1 MENSKID
8 LEVKVIMG
16 LIVFGLLVTL
26 VVEVFQL
33 NLRPIVLLIFLGVSI
48 TALFY
53 KFLGGMGN
61 SMFSTPVFK
70 LTGSAAFLFAFIYFI
85 NPILEKQSK
94 PSIDEITLPHYEKW
108 MAVDKGTLQPIRLG
122 FPKFDYELA
131 ENKLPGNLD
140 LDFVI
145 TDNRFNV
152 FVKGH
157 ENNFLGSLNTDKV
170 TKAFEGQIE
179 MVLEQSQ
186 VFMTGRALQSRTT
199 ALSWFPYQIMPV
211 LFDDETT
218 YYQIMD
224 GDQTIV
230 SSEIYQRGSNLHN
243 INGKNFL
250 LTIHRVDHSN
260 QPYMVWFTISELG
273 ANVDVV
279 SK

>member
-8 LEVKVIMG
+8 FEVKVILG
-16 LIVFGLLVTL
+16 LIVFGLVVTL

-33 NLRPIVLLIFLGVSI
+33 NLRPVVLLIFLGIAI

-61 SMFSTPVFK
+61 SMFSTPIFK

-108 MAVDKGTLQPIRLG
+108 MAVDKSSLQPIRLG
-122 FPKFDYELA
+122 FPKFDYEIA
-131 ENKLPGNLD
+131 ENKLAGNLD
-140 LDFVI
+140 LDFKI
-145 TDNRFNV
+145 EDNRFNV

-157 ENNFLGSLNTDKV
+157 EENILGSLNTEKV

-179 MVLEQSQ
+179 MELKQSQ
-186 VFMTGRALQSRTT
+186 VFMNGRGLQSKTT
-199 ALSWFPYQIMPV
+199 VLSWFPYQIVPV

-218 YYQIMD
+218 YYQIID
-224 GDQTIV
+224 GDQVIV
-230 SSEIYQRGSNLHN
+230 SSEIHQRGSNLHI

-279 SK
+279 RK